1 MGLLLKGE
9 AMQQKPSALSPSA
22 PQAHLAKD
30 GPKRHRE
37 HLRHSHRMTHEQ
49 QIALIEEARAART
62 REQQAESRSSAY
74 DRPL

>member
-1 MGLLLKGE
+1 MKLLLKGK
-9 AMQQKPSALSPSA
+9 AMQQTSSALSPLP

-30 GPKRHRE
+30 GPKHRRE

-49 QIALIEEARAART
+49 QIALIEEARAARM

>member
-22 PQAHLAKD
+22 PQAQLAKD
-30 GPKRHRE
+30 GVKRRRE
-37 HLRHSHRMTHEQ
+37 HLRHIHRMTHEQ
-49 QIALIEEARAART
+49 QIALIEEARAARM